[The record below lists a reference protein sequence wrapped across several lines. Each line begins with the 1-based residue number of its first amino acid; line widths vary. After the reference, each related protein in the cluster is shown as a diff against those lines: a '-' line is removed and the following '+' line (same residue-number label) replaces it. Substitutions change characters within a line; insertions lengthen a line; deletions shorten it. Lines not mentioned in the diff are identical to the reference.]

1 MARPLGA
8 PRTPR
13 AYRCCCGRQ
22 VFFRN
27 SRCLGCRAELGYVP
41 SRLALQALS
50 GPDAGGSSTA
60 TSWRLAEQPDGPALR
75 RCDNFASPAACNWL
89 IEPGDRPGVR
99 LCRACR
105 LNRTIPDL
113 SVAGNATLWLRME
126 RAKRRLVSQLIGLGL
141 PVASRVMEDP
151 QQGLAYDFLRSVPG
165 RPPVMTGHHNG
176 IITIQLEEADDAVR
190 ERMRVQMGEPYRT
203 LLGHFRHEIGH
214 YYWDRLVRGT
224 AWHAPCREV
233 FGDERRDYAAA
244 LRAHYAK
251 GPPAD
256 WPQRFVSP
264 YASMHPWE
272 DWAESFAHYLHLHDT
287 IDTAASFG
295 IDPGRVDIET
305 APWGEDALWSRH
317 DPTRLAFLDMLN
329 AWMRMTRVMNEMS
342 SAMGQHDFYPFVLPR
357 AAVAKLHVIH
367 CLVTGVAPPRPAEAT
382 ARGAA

>member
-1 MARPLGA
+1 M
-8 PRTPR
+8 
-13 AYRCCCGRQ
+13 
-22 VFFRN
+22 
-27 SRCLGCRAELGYVP
+27 P
-41 SRLALQALS
+41 SRLSLQALC
-50 GPDAGGSSTA
+50 GPDGGPCA
-60 TSWRLAEQPDGPALR
+60 ADGSWRVVGQHDGPALR
-75 RCDNFASPAACNWL
+75 RCANFTTPAACNWL
-89 IEPGDRPGVR
+89 VEADDRAGVT

-113 SVAGNATLWLRME
+113 SIAGNGTLWLRME

-141 PVASRVMEDP
+141 PVASRVVEDP
-151 QQGLAYDFLRSVPG
+151 QQGLAYDFLRSLPG
-165 RPPVMTGHHNG
+165 RPSVLTGHHAG

-224 AWHAPCREV
+224 AWHAPCRQV
-233 FGDERRDYAAA
+233 FGDERADYAGA
-244 LRAHYAK
+244 LRAHYAH

-256 WPQRFVSP
+256 WPQRFVSA

-295 IDPGRVDIET
+295 IDPGRVDIQT

-367 CLVTGVAPPRPAEAT
+367 CLVTGVAPPQADPPA
-382 ARGAA
+382 ARGLA